1 MLGASLACLMIL
13 LFLGS
18 IRSMFVIALTIP
30 LSIATAFVLLYMT
43 GHTINIMTLSGLAL
57 AVGTLVDNSIV
68 VLENIHR
75 HMGLGK
81 SVSQAAGD
89 GAKEVALPMLV
100 ITVSILIVYLPIM
113 FFAGII
119 KFLFVP
125 LALAVAYAMGA
136 SYVASLT
143 LAPVCIAT
151 FEKTHHLD
159 RGEAEP
165 FRPVA

>member
-57 AVGTLVDNSIV
+57 AVGTRWTIPLSCWRTSTATWD
-68 VLENIHR
+68 
-75 HMGLGK
+75 LGK

-89 GAKEVALPMLV
+89 GAKEVA
-100 ITVSILIVYLPIM
+100 YR
-113 FFAGII
+113 
-119 KFLFVP
+119 
-125 LALAVAYAMGA
+125 
-136 SYVASLT
+136 
-143 LAPVCIAT
+143 CW
-151 FEKTHHLD
+151 
-159 RGEAEP
+159 
-165 FRPVA
+165 